1 MQNYRVKEGVVWCAG
16 KRVPANRIVTLSPHE
31 ARHAPVEPLVE
42 APADRTGA
50 APTPERKAAT
60 KPGRRAP
67 RSEGAK

>member
-31 ARHAPVEPLVE
+31 ARHAPVEQLE
-42 APADRTGA
+42 APADQTGS
-50 APTPERKAAT
+50 APSSERKAAT